1 MPNRGV
7 ASLFGRSRD
16 SDVNRRQRK
25 NHDACPPTD
34 RTRAE
39 RRTGNMNGGE
49 RDCECAKITADIMR
63 HVAQELRE
71 LEGPNS
77 EVFDLADE
85 LVIRGPS
92 GEVERCLD
100 GIRKGIERHTD
111 TIDTL
116 LQRDAVRCREW
127 TSTWEERWMAKMK
140 EMKEMREKEEQ
151 ERQMAE
157 ILARIQAVHQRLEA
171 KHGGWFRAI
180 LESRPSLKLL
190 EEEPETLIPLVLQH
204 VSLEDFIRIQFHGEV
219 VDEAFS
225 AMELAKT
232 VVDKARESLSAAKN
246 AYRVVQNSERLMNDL
261 PAESIAATLKFRA
274 ATKLVLAERALAGA
288 AAKGPERVSEATPPP
303 VNATDSTDANDAS
316 QRAPPP
322 ETSSARRF
330 GDDGSGSVSVAFGDE
345 RVDVER
351 SADGYVSVAEGRDEG
366 SPAAEETREEDAG
379 PAAGHES
386 GDEKKSDVGREPSA
400 EKPAL
405 IVVQE
410 VRAESP
416 TQKSVLAEP
425 RPSPR
430 RAVSPPPRDREQARL
445 GDTSRNRAVGG
456 FRGFVFFVARRFSR
470 AATALAELFAIKKK
484 SFPTRIEGKK

>member
-1 MPNRGV
+1 VPNRGV

>member
-1 MPNRGV
+1 
-7 ASLFGRSRD
+7 
-16 SDVNRRQRK
+16 
-25 NHDACPPTD
+25 
-34 RTRAE
+34 
-39 RRTGNMNGGE
+39 MNGGE
-49 RDCECAKITADIMR
+49 RDCECCNITADIIR
-63 HVAQELRE
+63 GLAQELPK
-71 LEGPNS
+71 LHGPNS
-77 EVFDLADE
+77 ELFDLADE
-85 LVIRGPS
+85 VVIRGPS

-100 GIRKGIERHTD
+100 GIRKGIDGHTD
-111 TIDTL
+111 VIDAT
-116 LQRDAVRCREW
+116 LQRDDVKRREW
-127 TSTWEERWMAKMK
+127 MSAWEDRWMAKMK

-204 VSLEDFIRIQFHGEV
+204 VSLDDFICIQFYGEQ

-246 AYRVVQNSERLMNDL
+246 AYRVVQNSERLLNDL

-274 ATKLVLAERALAGA
+274 ATKLVLAERALADA
-288 AAKGPERVSEATPPP
+288 AAKRPERVSEATPPP
-303 VNATDSTDANDAS
+303 VDATDSTDATDAT
-316 QRAPPP
+316 RHPPPP

-345 RVDVER
+345 RVDVES
-351 SADGYVSVAEGRDEG
+351 SADEDVSVAEGRDEG

-386 GDEKKSDVGREPSA
+386 GDVKKSDVGREPSA
-400 EKPAL
+400 ENPAL
-405 IVVQE
+405 FVVQE

-416 TQKSVLAEP
+416 THKSVLAEP

-430 RAVSPPPRDREQARL
+430 RAISPPPRDREQARL

>member
-100 GIRKGIERHTD
+100 GIRKGIDRHTD

-274 ATKLVLAERALAGA
+274 ATKLVLAERALAAA

>member
-100 GIRKGIERHTD
+100 GIRKGIDRHTD

-151 ERQMAE
+151 ESQMAE

-274 ATKLVLAERALAGA
+274 ATKLVLAERALAAA

>member
-1 MPNRGV
+1 
-7 ASLFGRSRD
+7 
-16 SDVNRRQRK
+16 
-25 NHDACPPTD
+25 
-34 RTRAE
+34 
-39 RRTGNMNGGE
+39 
-49 RDCECAKITADIMR
+49 
-63 HVAQELRE
+63 
-71 LEGPNS
+71 
-77 EVFDLADE
+77 
-85 LVIRGPS
+85 
-92 GEVERCLD
+92 
-100 GIRKGIERHTD
+100 
-111 TIDTL
+111 
-116 LQRDAVRCREW
+116 
-127 TSTWEERWMAKMK
+127 MAKMK

-204 VSLEDFIRIQFHGEV
+204 VSLEDFICIQSYGEV
-219 VDEAFS
+219 TDKAFN
-225 AMELAKT
+225 AMELVKT
-232 VVDKARESLSAAKN
+232 VVDEARESLSAAKN
-246 AYRVVQNSERLMNDL
+246 AYRVVQNSERLLNDV
-261 PAESIAATLKFRA
+261 PAELIAATLKVKA

-288 AAKGPERVSEATPPP
+288 AAKRPERVSEATPPP
-303 VNATDSTDANDAS
+303 VDATDSTDANDAS
-316 QRAPPP
+316 QRPPPP

-351 SADGYVSVAEGRDEG
+351 SADEDVSVAEGRDEG

-386 GDEKKSDVGREPSA
+386 GDEKESDVGREPSA
-400 EKPAL
+400 ENPAL
-405 IVVQE
+405 FVVQE
-410 VRAESP
+410 VGAESP

-430 RAVSPPPRDREQARL
+430 HAVSPPPRDREQARL

-456 FRGFVFFVARRFSR
+456 FRGFVFFFARRFSR

>member
-1 MPNRGV
+1 MIRGLV
-7 ASLFGRSRD
+7 E
-16 SDVNRRQRK
+16 V
-25 NHDACPPTD
+25 
-34 RTRAE
+34 
-39 RRTGNMNGGE
+39 
-49 RDCECAKITADIMR
+49 
-63 HVAQELRE
+63 LRE

-100 GIRKGIERHTD
+100 GIRKGIDGHTD
-111 TIDTL
+111 VIDAT
-116 LQRDAVRCREW
+116 LQRDDVKRREW
-127 TSTWEERWMAKMK
+127 MSAWEDRWMAKMK

-204 VSLEDFIRIQFHGEV
+204 VSLDNFICIQFYGEQ

-246 AYRVVQNSERLMNDL
+246 AYRVVQNSERLLNDL

-274 ATKLVLAERALAGA
+274 ATKLVLAERALADA
-288 AAKGPERVSEATPPP
+288 AAKRPERVSEATPPP
-303 VNATDSTDANDAS
+303 VDATDSTDATDAS

-345 RVDVER
+345 RVDVES
-351 SADGYVSVAEGRDEG
+351 SADEDVSVAEGRDEG

-400 EKPAL
+400 ENPAL

-416 TQKSVLAEP
+416 THKSVLAEP

-430 RAVSPPPRDREQARL
+430 RAISPPPRDREQARL

-484 SFPTRIEGKK
+484 SFPTRLEGKK

>member
-100 GIRKGIERHTD
+100 GIRKGIDRHTD

-274 ATKLVLAERALAGA
+274 ATKLVLAERALAAA
-288 AAKGPERVSEATPPP
+288 AAKGPERVSEATTPP

>member
-1 MPNRGV
+1 
-7 ASLFGRSRD
+7 
-16 SDVNRRQRK
+16 
-25 NHDACPPTD
+25 
-34 RTRAE
+34 
-39 RRTGNMNGGE
+39 
-49 RDCECAKITADIMR
+49 
-63 HVAQELRE
+63 
-71 LEGPNS
+71 
-77 EVFDLADE
+77 
-85 LVIRGPS
+85 
-92 GEVERCLD
+92 
-100 GIRKGIERHTD
+100 
-111 TIDTL
+111 
-116 LQRDAVRCREW
+116 
-127 TSTWEERWMAKMK
+127 MAKMK

-204 VSLEDFIRIQFHGEV
+204 VSLDDFICIQFYGEQ

-246 AYRVVQNSERLMNDL
+246 AYRVVQNSERLLNDL

-274 ATKLVLAERALAGA
+274 ATKLVLAERALADA
-288 AAKGPERVSEATPPP
+288 AAKRPERVSEATPPP
-303 VNATDSTDANDAS
+303 VDATDSTDATDAT
-316 QRAPPP
+316 RHPPPP

-330 GDDGSGSVSVAFGDE
+330 GDDGSGSVSVAFGDK

-351 SADGYVSVAEGRDEG
+351 SADEDVSVAEGRDEG

-386 GDEKKSDVGREPSA
+386 GDVKKSDVGREPSA
-400 EKPAL
+400 ENPAL
-405 IVVQE
+405 FVVQE

-416 TQKSVLAEP
+416 THKSVLAEP

-430 RAVSPPPRDREQARL
+430 RAISPPPRDREQARL

>member
-1 MPNRGV
+1 VPNRGV

-100 GIRKGIERHTD
+100 GIRKGIDRHTD

-274 ATKLVLAERALAGA
+274 ATKLVLAERALAAA